1 MSAINISS
9 QAFTD
14 LSQQISENAERLK
27 QRNAHKYAIYQ
38 QNGQDE
44 IGILRSQKNT
54 TTTHRLREKPASLH
68 NYAQTYLGPDAV
80 YSLHSL
86 NKFQT
91 SAGLKQYA
99 DNIYGTVANINEKP
113 HVLIDFIHK
122 NNRNFDFKI

>member
-1 MSAINISS
+1 MSAVNISS

-27 QRNAHKYAIYQ
+27 QRNAQKYAIYQ
-38 QNGQDE
+38 QNSPDE
-44 IGILRSQKNT
+44 VSILRSPETSITPQ
-54 TTTHRLREKPASLH
+54 RLREKPESLR

-86 NKFQT
+86 SKFQT

-99 DNIYGTVANINEKP
+99 DNIYGIAANLNEEP
-113 HVLIDFIHK
+113 HVLIDFLHK